1 MNVLGWISFTTHGVL
16 LLIVIGVYLGVLLA
30 FDRGLPI
37 VRESP
42 PLFNL
47 VTALAYCRERLRRLT
62 GRLAARPLHA
72 RHAPI
77 VSNGAIP
84 AELNPGQRLPR
95 LNDPRSPQPFATPA
109 CLVHTSEATR

>member
-1 MNVLGWISFTTHGVL
+1 MNVLDWLSFTTHGVL
-16 LLIVIGVYLGVLLA
+16 LLMVIGVYLGVLLA

-47 VTALAYCRERLRRLT
+47 VTALAYCRGRLRRLA
-62 GRLAARPLHA
+62 GRLASQPLRA

-77 VSNGAIP
+77 VSNRVIP
-84 AELNPGQRLPR
+84 AEPNPGQRLPR
-95 LNDPRSPQPFATPA
+95 LKGPRSPQPIATPGSGA
-109 CLVHTSEATR
+109 VWGLKC